1 MTTVRKGGIEV
12 ERVRL
17 GKSELKVSPTAFGT
31 WSFGGDWG
39 RFDTDD
45 AKATIGRAREL
56 GINRR
61 RARGAGA
68 SGQDPSRRWMIVG
81 AWRPVHLEDTA
92 AAADIVLAPEDLAEI
107 DYVLVDATAVWGPH
121 PERMPAQDGGTG

>member
-1 MTTVRKGGIEV
+1 MDVERGDRRGTTVRKGGIEV

-39 RFDTDD
+39 
-45 AKATIGRAREL
+45 
-56 GINRR
+56 
-61 RARGAGA
+61 
-68 SGQDPSRRWMIVG
+68 
-81 AWRPVHLEDTA
+81 RPVHLEDTA